1 MVSVTP
7 VDENSNDVFDI
18 ESLLGPTLIKSVKGS
33 PVPTAKDA
41 LKSNKSGMVALYFS
55 ASWCPPCQ
63 RFTPILA
70 DFYNAAKEADCGFD
84 IVFVSSD
91 RGAEEFETYYGKMP
105 WLSIPP
111 IQGSAEI
118 KTNLAE
124 TLGVSA
130 IPAMAILD
138 TKTGEF
144 IIGGEARD
152 HVVAAQGD
160 KEKVIATIAM
170 WKEGPRHP
178 LSEGPRLMDMGAGS
192 RNPFFRFLS
201 FLAKNPMIIFG
212 MLYIYQW
219 TQRKLV
225 EMGYDDAGSTP
236 PEVEDAPM
244 GDSEF

>member
-91 RGAEEFETYYGKMP
+91 RGAEEFETYV
-105 WLSIPP
+105 SILNQEMMLW
-111 IQGSAEI
+111 ID
-118 KTNLAE
+118 
-124 TLGVSA
+124 
-130 IPAMAILD
+130 ILLM
-138 TKTGEF
+138 KS
-144 IIGGEARD
+144 
-152 HVVAAQGD
+152 
-160 KEKVIATIAM
+160 K
-170 WKEGPRHP
+170 
-178 LSEGPRLMDMGAGS
+178 RLMKMDFFLLLYVSYLVLLSYLALINDNAICTFPFPVRQDAMVVDSANTGIC
-192 RNPFFRFLS
+192 RN
-201 FLAKNPMIIFG
+201 
-212 MLYIYQW
+212 
-219 TQRKLV
+219 
-225 EMGYDDAGSTP
+225 
-236 PEVEDAPM
+236 
-244 GDSEF
+244 